1 MRVINSLEVGRLAA
15 LESRTHGRITMA
27 APPAAAAGGEMGA
40 AGAGAAPMADA
51 SGDGGRGGYEGGEG
65 MGGRG
70 GAGGAGRCRPS
81 ATPRCLLRA
90 ISTHEE
96 KPLAAPDPA
105 AGVAAFGTEYKR
117 LPVRMELVMDV
128 RWLPHLIAE
137 CADAP
142 LQVEVKE
149 VRINPSESGVGRRIW
164 RRGGRRGLRR
174 VDEPEG

>member
-1 MRVINSLEVGRLAA
+1 
-15 LESRTHGRITMA
+15 
-27 APPAAAAGGEMGA
+27 
-40 AGAGAAPMADA
+40 
-51 SGDGGRGGYEGGEG
+51 

-70 GAGGAGRCRPS
+70 GAEDAGVS
-81 ATPRCLLRA
+81 DTALLASRYLDA
-90 ISTHEE
+90 EE
-96 KPLAAPDPA
+96 KPVAAPDPT

-149 VRINPSESGVGRRIW
+149 VRVNPSASGSGGGYGGGYGG
-164 RRGGRRGLRR
+164 RGGGGYGASGSELGDEMSPASEPNMKRVIIQGIIYIFNEPDAGALKADTASMVNRLLIDAIAEQRRSIDARIRG
-174 VDEPEG
+174 